1 MKISGGCHC
10 GFITYEGEIDP
21 ERVTI
26 CHCTD
31 CQALSGTA
39 FRIVVPVPDTN
50 FKMLTGQPT
59 IYIKTGESGNK
70 REQSFCPRC
79 GSPIYATAPGAGPKV
94 YNVRAGTIRQRD
106 QLVPKSE
113 IWARSKQSW
122 VTGMASLR
130 SIEKQ

>member
-10 GFITYEGEIDP
+10 GFITYEGEADP

-31 CQALSGTA
+31 CQTLSGTA
-39 FRIVVPVPDTN
+39 FRIVVPVPDTS

-59 IYIKTGESGNK
+59 IYIKIGESGNK

-113 IWARSKQSW
+113 IWARSKQPW
-122 VTGMASLR
+122 VTNMASLR